1 MWLKVDS
8 GVNLIN
14 LVHCKEIY
22 VGVVTANTYCVH
34 LRLLDGDD
42 RVISQPDSKQEALS
56 IVDIIEQAL
65 IYRKVYVLDLNK
77 EIATRKFQKENREY
91 PCEVPK
97 AGFERLS
104 TF

>member
-8 GVNLIN
+8 GTNIIN

-22 VGVVTANTYCVH
+22 IGVVTANTYCVH

-42 RVISQPDSKQEALS
+42 RVISQPDSKQTALS

-65 IYRKVYVLDLNK
+65 ISRKVYVLDLNK
-77 EIATRKFQKENREY
+77 EITNKEIQNKNQSG
-91 PCEVPK
+91 V
-97 AGFERLS
+97 GFEETRLGH
-104 TF
+104 F

>member
-8 GVNLIN
+8 GINIIN

-22 VGVVTANTYCVH
+22 IGVVTANTYCVH

-42 RVISQPDSKQEALS
+42 RVISQPDSKQKALS

-65 IYRKVYVLDLNK
+65 ISRKVYVLDLNK
-77 EIATRKFQKENREY
+77 EITNKEIQNKNQSG
-91 PCEVPK
+91 V
-97 AGFERLS
+97 GFEGLS